1 MKPNFA
7 LNLSH
12 DGIGLLHRGK
22 SGWELVGEVALDAPD
37 FGERLTAL
45 RRAAKSRAPE
55 GVTSKIVVPASQILY
70 TEVEAP
76 GPQSAVRR
84 KQIADALEGM
94 TPYEV
99 AELVFDWSGQGEVVQ
114 VAVVARETLAEAE
127 AFADDCGFCPVS
139 FVAAPDPAAFEG
151 EPWFGITSMASA
163 HLPQGARIERDEA
176 ALPVALLLG
185 GAAPVEIA
193 EAAPAEITQPAPELP
208 PAVAQPLVPE
218 AFAAPAPEPE
228 PVAEALHEAPPAPLP
243 ELAAEEVAP
252 IAAPA
257 AAVIAPEPVLVEE
270 LQEVASPAEVAA
282 PAEESLPPAPP
293 AEELAAA
300 PEAEVQPEAVP
311 EEPADAPVPELAA
324 RENVD
329 LLAAL
334 EDDRLSGFDAI
345 APMTIEMPETTAAA
359 ETARA
364 GAAARKPLPGAARPG
379 APGKGRNGGQG
390 GGPRQGGGQ
399 GQGAGQG
406 GPRQGQPGQRPGQGG
421 AGQGG
426 QKPGQRKPLVAGAE
440 RPGVAGLG
448 ASEAQIEA
456 PRAPQQPNP
465 MLAAQDSDAMAAA
478 DKLRKMAEDSR
489 RLAAMGTAALG
500 ATAGKVIAK
509 AQDMRPKVEIPS
521 RSPAPGQPEV
531 VPSTARGKTVI
542 GGRKADKIGGKPKYM
557 GVSLLGGLVAFLAIA
572 ALWSSFL
579 IEPDATTSASSTET
593 ASAPATPA
601 PAAAPLVAMQDTPAM
616 SLADAE
622 AKAQAAQ
629 KPAAA
634 PAPTTPEP
642 QATVSTSQVT
652 LPALPKLPPVEAKPA
667 TKPAAKPAAPQTP
680 AAPGIAAA
688 PAAPPAAAAPVA
700 NPTKNGTLTASGITL
715 FEGAPPSKS
724 KPRPTSVSRAAE
736 KAAAAAAAA
745 ETPAVDPALK
755 NARPKARPAT
765 VESAAAKAAA
775 TPAPAPA
782 ATPTTATPPANPDD
796 GALLAPGLSPDLAA
810 VLNRAQPKPRPGSVE
825 KLAAAATAKAA
836 EEKAAAEAKAAADAK
851 LAADAKAAEAAGLA
865 SSRRPMSRPQSLQSS
880 VQTALAAAIAAE
892 PAPAVRVAAA
902 PAPQPEPVAVAAPAK
917 PVRTKPS
924 PPPEPTVIASPDV
937 ETGEVESAP
946 VAARGPT
953 AASVAREA
961 TQKNAL
967 DLSKISL
974 IGLYGTPSNR
984 RALVRLPNGRF
995 FKLQVGDRIDGGQVT
1010 AIGDSQMTY
1019 QKGGNPITLKL
1030 LKGG

>member
-84 KQIADALEGM
+84 KQIAAALEGM

-139 FVAAPDPAAFEG
+139 FVAAPDPASFDG
-151 EPWFGITSMASA
+151 EPWFGITSMAPA

-176 ALPVALLLG
+176 ALPLNLILGSVAT
-185 GAAPVEIA
+185 AAPT
-193 EAAPAEITQPAPELP
+193 EAAEDIPAPELHLP
-208 PAVAQPLVPE
+208 PAVAQAPE
-218 AFAAPAPEPE
+218 PAPAPIPEPMPEQAPVVEVAPE
-228 PVAEALHEAPPAPLP
+228 PVAEQLYEAPPV
-243 ELAAEEVAP
+243 AAEAEPVEAP
-252 IAAPA
+252 ETTVLAPA
-257 AAVIAPEPVLVEE
+257 NEAEPVTEAVPP
-270 LQEVASPAEVAA
+270 VAEDPPA
-282 PAEESLPPAPP
+282 LPPA
-293 AEELAAA
+293 AQNV
-300 PEAEVQPEAVP
+300 PEAEAQAEVVAEQPAEAP
-311 EEPADAPVPELAA
+311 TPAIAA
-324 RENVD
+324 RESAE

-334 EDDRLSGFDAI
+334 DGDRPSGFDTVPSSTI
-345 APMTIEMPETTAAA
+345 TMTDTAAA
-359 ETARA
+359 SVPARDE
-364 GAAARKPLPGAARPG
+364 AARKPLPGAARPG
-379 APGKGRNGGQG
+379 AQGKGRPGGQAG
-390 GGPRQGGGQ
+390 ARQ
-399 GQGAGQG
+399 
-406 GPRQGQPGQRPGQGG
+406 
-421 AGQGG
+421 GQGG
-426 QKPGQRKPLVAGAE
+426 QKPVQRKPLEAGAE
-440 RPGVAGLG
+440 RPGAASLG
-448 ASEAQIEA
+448 ATEPRIEA
-456 PRAPQQPNP
+456 PRAPQQSTPQQPNP
-465 MLAAQDSDAMAAA
+465 MLAARDSEAAA
-478 DKLRKMAEDSR
+478 DKLQKVVEDSR
-489 RLAAMGTAALG
+489 RLAALGTAALG

-531 VPSTARGKTVI
+531 IPSTARGKTVI
-542 GGRKADKIGGKPKYM
+542 GGREADKIGGKPKYM
-557 GVSLLGGLVAFLAIA
+557 GVSLVGGLVAFLVIA

-579 IEPDATTSASSTET
+579 IEPETTTPASSPET
-593 ASAPATPA
+593 ASAPPTTTA
-601 PAAAPLVAMQDTPAM
+601 PATAPLAAMQDAPAM
-616 SLADAE
+616 SLSDAE

-629 KPAAA
+629 KPTPPAA
-634 PAPTTPEP
+634 PPAATPPEATPAP

-652 LPALPKLPPVEAKPA
+652 LPDLPKLPPVSTKPTEKPA
-667 TKPAAKPAAPQTP
+667 LPTAAAPSVAATP
-680 AAPGIAAA
+680 ETA
-688 PAAPPAAAAPVA
+688 PAAPPVAEAPVA
-700 NPTKNGTLTASGITL
+700 NPTKNGTLTADGITL

-724 KPRPTSVSRAAE
+724 KPRPASVSRAAE
-736 KAAAAAAAA
+736 RAAAAATAA

-755 NARPKARPAT
+755 KARPKARPT
-765 VESAAAKAAA
+765 SVESAAAKAAA
-775 TPAPAPA
+775 TPEP
-782 ATPTTATPPANPDD
+782 TPTPDQTTPAANPDD

-810 VLNRAQPKPRPGSVE
+810 VLNRAQPKPRPASVE
-825 KLAAAATAKAA
+825 KQAEVAMTKAA
-836 EEKAAAEAKAAADAK
+836 EDAKLAAEAKAA
-851 LAADAKAAEAAGLA
+851 EEAGLA
-865 SSRRPMSRPQSLQSS
+865 SSRRPLSRPRELQTAA
-880 VQTALAAAIAAE
+880 QTALAAAIAAE

-902 PAPQPEPVAVAAPAK
+902 PEPLPVVTPAPTT
-917 PVRTKPS
+917 PVRRKPS

-946 VAARGPT
+946 VSLRGPT

-974 IGLYGTPSNR
+974 IGLYGNPNNR
-984 RALVRLPNGRF
+984 RALVRMPNGRF

-1010 AIGDSQMTY
+1010 AIGDNQMTY
-1019 QKGGNPITLKL
+1019 QKGSRPITLKL